1 MVVVVVVGVGDERL
15 VFRRLGA
22 DRMGMME
29 EEPLEKE
36 LQTVA
41 KDEMKAVA
49 AHGAQALARQAHEEE
64 RLVEHRAFLSSS
76 SSSSS
81 SSSGYYVNT
90 RATAEAAKAG
100 EQGLMM
106 TRAVQK
112 MKAR

>member
-1 MVVVVVVGVGDERL
+1 MVVVVVVVGDERL

>member
-1 MVVVVVVGVGDERL
+1 MVVVVVVVVGDERL

>member
-1 MVVVVVVGVGDERL
+1 MVVVVVVVVGDERL

-81 SSSGYYVNT
+81 SSGYYVNT

>member
-1 MVVVVVVGVGDERL
+1 VVVVVVVVGDERL

-81 SSSGYYVNT
+81 SGYYVNT